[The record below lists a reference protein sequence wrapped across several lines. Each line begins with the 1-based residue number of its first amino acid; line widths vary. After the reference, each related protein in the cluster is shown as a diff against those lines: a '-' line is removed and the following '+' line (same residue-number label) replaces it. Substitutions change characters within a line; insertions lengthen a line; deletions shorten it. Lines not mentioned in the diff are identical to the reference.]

1 MNILFLAPVPIIP
14 SNGGVQRVTDTL
26 SREFI
31 RRGHKV
37 TFLSTKKPYPGY
49 PNADFT
55 DFSCPQEYI
64 IGLTSD
70 KKKAIAYYLQLL
82 KAYSIDIIICQDI
95 TSSCYTL
102 LRRTP
107 KNIRII
113 TVYHSKP
120 FGYRNLVGKYWKNNN
135 PNSIRT
141 RLLKCVMSLFP
152 KLGEARYFLIEK
164 RKFKK
169 IIEVSDKLCLLS
181 SKYIIIINDFVGNYP
196 RKLIS
201 FGNPNSFDIPQNVDV
216 FSKQNLVIFV
226 GRIDMFV
233 KNLKDFIKMWR
244 IISEKNKEWRATI
257 VGDGQDLDYLKKY
270 SRENNIQRLEFVGNQ
285 TDVISYYKKAK
296 FVCLTSVFEGWSM
309 VLTEGMSYGCIP
321 CVYGTYGAAYDIVDN
336 NKCGF
341 VTTPFS
347 PEEMAEKIQS
357 LIEDE
362 NLRQKFAFNA
372 IEKVKMF
379 TVEKIA
385 DKWEELFDSLS

>member
-1 MNILFLAPVPIIP
+1 MILL
-14 SNGGVQRVTDTL
+14 
-26 SREFI
+26 E
-31 RRGHKV
+31 
-37 TFLSTKKPYPGY
+37 
-49 PNADFT
+49 
-55 DFSCPQEYI
+55 
-64 IGLTSD
+64 
-70 KKKAIAYYLQLL
+70 
-82 KAYSIDIIICQDI
+82 I
-95 TSSCYTL
+95 TQ
-102 LRRTP
+102 
-107 KNIRII
+107 
-113 TVYHSKP
+113 
-120 FGYRNLVGKYWKNNN
+120 G
-135 PNSIRT
+135 
-141 RLLKCVMSLFP
+141 
-152 KLGEARYFLIEK
+152 
-164 RKFKK
+164 
-169 IIEVSDKLCLLS
+169 
-181 SKYIIIINDFVGNYP
+181 
-196 RKLIS
+196 KLIS